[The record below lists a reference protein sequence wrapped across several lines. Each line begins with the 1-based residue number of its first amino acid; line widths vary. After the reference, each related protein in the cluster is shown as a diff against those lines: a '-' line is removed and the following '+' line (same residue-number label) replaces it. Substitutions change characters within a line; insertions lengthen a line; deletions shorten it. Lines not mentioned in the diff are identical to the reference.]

1 MSASV
6 NTREGFPKA
15 INNYSL
21 QHHESD
27 WLAPPSYQYVFVC
40 FLHSTG
46 YIVIQSVALICISL
60 MTGMRGI
67 FFIFTATWKSCFVKC
82 QFQVCLSVFL
92 PANLPFTYW
101 LVGIPN
107 GTEEGVI
114 RQLSL
119 RPNLLPFCQLSVHSL
134 KRDFQGTGFLN
145 FKSPFSLF
153 FPL

>member
-1 MSASV
+1 MIGLLHTPT
-6 NTREGFPKA
+6 NTC
-15 INNYSL
+15 L
-21 QHHESD
+21 
-27 WLAPPSYQYVFVC
+27 FVC
-40 FLHSTG
+40 LFSPFYWVHSDPVCSFNLH
-46 YIVIQSVALICISL
+46 SL

-67 FFIFTATWKSCFVKC
+67 FFVFTATWKSCFAKC
-82 QFQVCLSVFL
+82 QFQVCVSVFL
-92 PANLPFTYW
+92 SAKLLFTYW

-134 KRDFQGTGFLN
+134 KRVFQGTGFLN

-153 FPL
+153 FPLLSSVFLPPV